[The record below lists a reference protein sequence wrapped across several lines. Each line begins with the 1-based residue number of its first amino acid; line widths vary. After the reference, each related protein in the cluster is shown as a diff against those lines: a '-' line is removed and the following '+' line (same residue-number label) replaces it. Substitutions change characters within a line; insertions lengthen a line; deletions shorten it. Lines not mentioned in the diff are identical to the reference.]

1 MQRFDRIVAKVA
13 VPKKIIPEKVSEEEK
28 VDFLPL
34 LVSGFIRE
42 L

>member
-1 MQRFDRIVAKVA
+1 LTGLLPRLPF
-13 VPKKIIPEKVSEEEK
+13 PKKINAEKVSEEEK